1 MKAVS
6 LLKTNLKALVLS
18 FCAATMLI
26 CVSAQYFPFEFEDTA
41 DVFSNTV
48 RLRVVANSD
57 SAEDQELKL
66 CVRNDIIDTATAL
79 FENCKSIDA
88 AKEKIEKNGYIL
100 EAAAKESVIN
110 HGYSYPVSVYFGTE
124 HCPVRRYRD
133 FVFPAG
139 EYMTLR
145 IDIGNAKGKNWWC
158 VMYPPLCVS
167 AATND
172 VYADRKIFFD
182 RGFTQSELDKLSY
195 ENQTPTVKL
204 AVSDFFKSLF

>member
-6 LLKTNLKALVLS
+6 LLKINLKALILS
-18 FCAATMLI
+18 FCTATMLV
-26 CVSAQYFPFEFEDTA
+26 CVSAQYFPFEFENTA

-66 CVRNDIIDTATAL
+66 CVRNDIIQTATEL
-79 FENCKSIDA
+79 FGDCKSIDD
-88 AKEKIEKNGYIL
+88 AKKKIEKNSHIL
-100 EAAAKESVIN
+100 EAAAKESVIK
-110 HGYSYPVSVYFGTE
+110 HGYSYPVSVYFGAE
-124 HCPVRRYRD
+124 YCPVRRYRD

-145 IDIGNAKGKNWWC
+145 IDIGKAEGKNWWC
-158 VMYPPLCVS
+158 VMYPPLCIS

-172 VYADRKIFFD
+172 VYADRKIFLD
-182 RGFTQSELDKLSY
+182 HGFTQSGLDKLFY
-195 ENQTPTVKL
+195 ENQTPQVKL
-204 AVSDFFKSLF
+204 AVLEFFKSLF